1 MKLEIKKIFSFS
13 LIFCLMGFYPVL
25 AFVSDTYAL
34 PHKTVVNSVSQPVV
48 VVDVF
53 KTSQQI
59 IPSGQTQSVIKTS
72 CQAGYV
78 LEQNLIQNTGA
89 VNLFQPANCLSLSEA
104 VSKPFVKN
112 VALKVLPTLH
122 SYVNLVV
129 LDHTGEI
136 SSRWQMP
143 KTASMPMNL
152 VLLVVVF
159 YGLMNYFA
167 SGSSKTSL
175 NLFRNPFK
183 LNKNIF
189 ELQMMRC

>member
-1 MKLEIKKIFSFS
+1 MKLETKKIFSFS
-13 LIFCLMGFYPVL
+13 LIACLLAFYPVL
-25 AFVSDTYAL
+25 AFVSATYAL

-48 VVDVF
+48 VVDVY
-53 KTSQQI
+53 KTAQQV
-59 IPSGQTQSVIKTS
+59 IPSGQTQSSIKTS

-104 VSKPFVKN
+104 VSRPFVKV
-112 VALKVLPTLH
+112 VALKVLPALH
-122 SYVNLVV
+122 TYVNLVV

-143 KTASMPMNL
+143 KTASIPINL
-152 VLLVVVF
+152 VLLVAVV

-167 SGSSKTSL
+167 AGNSKTTL
-175 NLFRNPFK
+175 ILVKNPFK

>member
-1 MKLEIKKIFSFS
+1 MKPEIKKIISTCLIYS
-13 LIFCLMGFYPVL
+13 LLGFYPVL
-25 AFVSDTYAL
+25 AFVSSSYVQ

-53 KTSQQI
+53 KTTQQI
-59 IPSGQTQSVIKTS
+59 IPSGQSQLSVKTS

-104 VSKPFVKN
+104 VSKPFVKA
-112 VALKVLPTLH
+112 VALKVLPAMH
-122 SYVNLVV
+122 SYVNVVV
-129 LDHTGEI
+129 LDHVGEI
-136 SSRWQMP
+136 SSRWQIP
-143 KTASMPMNL
+143 KTASMPINL
-152 VLLVVVF
+152 VLLVTVF
-159 YGLMNYFA
+159 YGLMNYFSA
-167 SGSSKTSL
+167 KNSKTSI
-175 NLFRNPFK
+175 NLVKNPFR